1 MTTSHPEELTRLR
14 DSVDAL
20 RKTVD
25 QRLAEDPVREAAFEK
40 LYGELKSYKDGF
52 LREAERPLLLDLLLL
67 FDSMVWFHQSLVKE
81 EMSSDVVAD
90 SFQFLLDELLEVLYR
105 REVVPMEPTTDF
117 DPAVHRAVQVQ
128 AAPTPEDDNKVAS
141 VVKRGFVRE
150 DKTMRPEEVVVYKWK
165 GGGKS

>member
-1 MTTSHPEELTRLR
+1 MTTIQADDMNRLR
-14 DSVDAL
+14 DTVEAL

-25 QRLAEDPVREAAFEK
+25 QRLAEDPVREAAFDK

-81 EMSSDVVAD
+81 EMSADVVAD

-105 REVVPMEPTTDF
+105 REVVPMEPSADF
-117 DPAVHRAVQVQ
+117 DPSVHRAVQVQ

-165 GGGKS
+165 GGARA